1 MIAFLRKYWLLL
13 AVFVAAAFLR
23 LYNFAGVTA
32 FSGDQGNALLVVQ
45 KTVLSGHWPLV
56 GPFLSIPKVFI
67 PPTNY
72 YLLGLFLWLGK
83 DPVSVAFFY
92 FLANMVSLFLIYK
105 IGSRLIDYP
114 TGVTAALFFAISG
127 VMVSHGRSIWEPHLV
142 QVFLLASLFFLLISF
157 QEGKFA
163 NLVLASIFYALA
175 TSVYPT
181 PLLLLPYFLGQISL
195 WYQQK
200 QAQSWLKAVFNAVKL
215 LFFSF
220 LPFYVTQLYFEW
232 QHGFMTLKT
241 LFITGPYY
249 WSTTPLLGMQIN
261 LVKIFKILIDNV
273 NALFLYFSPAGG
285 ILLFSSSP
293 TQYWLKVSGFALLFA
308 VTVAISWFL
317 SENLDKLQK
326 AKYRFAWKF
335 FRLDWLFLGFLLV
348 IFFQSDIYG
357 HRLWAFLPFL
367 LLILAYCLRL
377 ALEVNHKW
385 HLLLTLLLVGIYLL
399 ANVLSLAGWFFLQ
412 PGNEVANSRKLA
424 DYLVRDMASKR
435 LPPELVTI
443 LTYKPG
449 EYENYDLP
457 PIIFFLQ
464 KEIDYSLSLNVYAND
479 LDRQSLNIH
488 PKPYVYLL
496 CKDFTNYMEAV
507 KVCRKKFLSDN
518 PQYETTE
525 RKIWDKHFLI
535 FVLQRQTL

>member
-13 AVFVAAAFLR
+13 AIFAAAAFLR
-23 LYNFAGVTA
+23 LYNFAGATA

-45 KTVLSGHWPLV
+45 KTVLSGRWPLV
-56 GPFLSIPKVFI
+56 GPFLSVPKVFI

-83 DPVSVAFFY
+83 DPVGVAFFY
-92 FLANMVSLFLIYK
+92 FLANMVGLFLIYK

-114 TGVTAALFFAISG
+114 TGVIAALFFAISG

-142 QVFLLASLFFLLISF
+142 QIFLLASLFFLLISF
-157 QEGKFA
+157 QEGKFT

-175 TSVYPT
+175 TSIYPT
-181 PLLLLPYFLGQISL
+181 PLLLLPYFLGQITL

-200 QAQSWLKAVFNAVKL
+200 QTQPWLKAAFNAVKL

-220 LPFYVTQLYFEW
+220 LPFYMTQLYFEW

-241 LFITGPYY
+241 LFVTGPYQ

-261 LVKIFKILIDNV
+261 LVKTFKILIDNV

-293 TQYWLKVSGFALLFA
+293 TQYWLKISGFALLFA
-308 VTVAISWFL
+308 VTVVISWVL
-317 SENLDKLQK
+317 SKNLDKLQK
-326 AKYRFAWKF
+326 AKYRIAWKF
-335 FRLDWLFLGFLLV
+335 FRLDWLILGFLLV

-377 ALEVNHKW
+377 ALEVNRKW
-385 HLLLTLLLVGIYLL
+385 YLLLTLLVVGIYLL
-399 ANVLSLAGWFFLQ
+399 ANALSLVGWFFLQ
-412 PGNEVANSRKLA
+412 PENEVANSRKLA
-424 DYLVRDMASKR
+424 DYLVRDMASKHFS
-435 LPPELVTI
+435 PELVTI

-457 PIIFFLQ
+457 PIVFFLQ
-464 KEIDYSLSLNVYAND
+464 KEISYNLSLNTYAND

-488 PKPYVYLL
+488 PKPYVYLI

-507 KVCRKKFLSDN
+507 KACRKKFLNDN

-525 RKIWDKHFLI
+525 KKIWDKRFLI
-535 FVLQRQTL
+535 FVLQRQIL